1 MVTRESRKQ
10 SVFVIHHQGMGDMLV
25 CLGLYR
31 ALAERHDRVIIPAK
45 EPNLETIRHALSD
58 MSNLE
63 VIKIPFMSKRGRWG
77 HHVLRVMTVMSW
89 VFRLVGFRTLRLGT
103 LGDSFLSDAANV
115 RFDENFYQQAGIP
128 FSERWNSFSYP
139 HRKSKE
145 DELFS
150 MVESNRGRYIFL
162 HEDQNRGYTIDR
174 TLLPEGLPVFTPIA
188 PPNSYFVTDYA
199 KVIEGATEI
208 HVIESSFAALIE
220 GLSPKGA
227 MFAHR
232 YARPEAK
239 GNWKHEFTYRN
250 KWKVYPEVLN
260 QRH

>member
-58 MSNLE
+58 ISNLK

-139 HRKSKE
+139 RRKAQE
-145 DELFS
+145 EELFLIAQS
-150 MVESNRGRYIFL
+150 KLRDYIFL
-162 HEDQNRGYTIDR
+162 HEDQARGYTIDR
-174 TLLPEGLPVFTPIA
+174 SLLPDGLPVFTPMS
-188 PPNSYFVTDYA
+188 PTSGYFVTDYT

-208 HVIESSFAALIE
+208 HVIESSFAVLVE
-220 GLSPKGA
+220 GLSPKGK

-232 YARPEAK
+232 YARPEAM
-239 GNWKHEFTYRN
+239 GNWKLEFTYRN
-250 KWKVYPEVLN
+250 EWNVYS
-260 QRH
+260 

>member
-1 MVTRESRKQ
+1 MVARVSRKK
-10 SVFVIHHQGMGDMLV
+10 SVFVIHHQGLGDMLV

-31 ALAERHDRVIIPAK
+31 ALSAECHRVVIPVR
-45 EPNLETIRHALSD
+45 EPNFETIRHVLSD
-58 MSNLE
+58 LPNVV
-63 VIKIPFMSKRGRWG
+63 VIKIPFMGKGGKWSKND
-77 HHVLRVMTVMSW
+77 LSVMTALSW
-89 VFRLVGFRTLRLGT
+89 AFRVAGLRALKLGA
-103 LGDSFLSDAANV
+103 LGDSFMSATSSV

-128 FSERWNSFSYP
+128 FFQRWNSFSYP

-145 DELFS
+145 DELLS

-174 TLLPEGLPVFTPIA
+174 TLLPVGLPVFIPIA
-188 PPNSYFVTDYA
+188 PPNSFFVTDYA

-250 KWKVYPEVLN
+250 NWHVFLN
-260 QRH
+260 GSDSPN